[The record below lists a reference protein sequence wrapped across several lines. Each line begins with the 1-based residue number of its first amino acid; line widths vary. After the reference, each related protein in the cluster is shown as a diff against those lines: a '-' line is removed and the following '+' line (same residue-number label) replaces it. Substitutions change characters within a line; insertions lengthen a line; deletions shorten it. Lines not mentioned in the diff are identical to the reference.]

1 MNTLLSKEIGGYFSL
16 ECGHTPLYHQNGIML
31 NSARNALRYI
41 IKAYN
46 IKEIAVPYYTCPV
59 VWQAIQIEG
68 CRIIPYDIDDKF
80 LPQQE
85 FSNEIFILYNNYFGI
100 CHKNIDYLAQKY
112 KNLIIDNAQ
121 AFYAAKQ
128 GIASF
133 YSPRKFFGLPDGG
146 IAICDKVYEENFE
159 TAVSYN
165 LCSHLLKRLD
175 LGAQSGYKDFQ
186 QNEDSFIEQPI
197 QYMSLLTRS
206 LMGNIDYERAK
217 IKRLE
222 NFCCLHQA
230 LKKKNGL
237 SINLSDDDV
246 PMIYPFKTDD
256 LSLRQ
261 KLIQNKIFVA
271 KYWPKEENNACMASI
286 RAQTLAD
293 TIIPLPI
300 DQRYDVED
308 MKHILSVI
316 PEEI

>member
-85 FSNEIFILYNNYFGI
+85 FSSEIFILYNNYFGI
-100 CHKNIDYLAQKY
+100 CHKNIVYLAQKY

-146 IAICDKVYEENFE
+146 IAICDKESKEQFE
-159 TAVSYN
+159 VSTSYN
-165 LCSHLLKRLD
+165 LCSHLLKRHD
-175 LGAQSGYKDFQ
+175 LGAESGYKDFQ

-206 LMGNIDYERAK
+206 LMGNIDYEWVK
-217 IKRLE
+217 NKRLE
-222 NFCCLHQA
+222 NFSYLHRT
-230 LKKKNGL
+230 LKEKNNL
-237 SINLSDDDV
+237 CINISENDV
-246 PMIYPFKTDD
+246 PSVYPLRIED

-308 MKHILSVI
+308 MQYII
-316 PEEI
+316 QRI

>member
-1 MNTLLSKEIGGYFSL
+1 MITPLSKEIGGYFSL

-85 FSNEIFILYNNYFGI
+85 FSSEIFILYNNYFGI
-100 CHKNIDYLAQKY
+100 CDKNVRILAGKY
-112 KNLIIDNAQ
+112 KKLIVDNAQ
-121 AFYAAKQ
+121 AFYTKQQ

-146 IAICDKVYEENFE
+146 IVLCDKESKEQFE
-159 TAVSYN
+159 VSTSYN
-165 LCSHLLKRLD
+165 LCSHLLKRHD
-175 LGAQSGYKDFQ
+175 LGAESGYKDFQ
-186 QNEDSFIEQPI
+186 QNDNALIGQPI
-197 QYMSLLTRS
+197 QYISSLTHA

-261 KLIQNKIFVA
+261 RLIQNKIFVA
-271 KYWPKEENNACMASI
+271 KYWPKEENCDCMSSFS
-286 RAQTLAD
+286 AQHLAD

-308 MKHILSVI
+308 MQYII
-316 PEEI
+316 QRI